1 MKLISELNDHEHIE
15 GQFLVGNVSKGVN
28 TNGGAYLSVEL
39 RDASGS
45 IVGKK
50 WDATPLDEQIFIVG
64 NVINIVGETNKY
76 KEQLQLKV
84 LSAELVSLEE
94 IDVEK
99 FVKAPPVSK
108 ETLIKRFNDHVASIK
123 NEDCLKILKYMIDK
137 FGEKIFS
144 YPAAVSIHHEY
155 SSGLLMHSV
164 TMADLANYLCPIYD
178 CDHDLMITGCLLHDL
193 GKIIELEGPIVYK
206 YSLEGKLLGHI
217 SIMAAEI
224 RKAAEELK
232 IKSEIPLL
240 LEHMVLSH
248 HGQFEFGSPV
258 LPLTKEALLLSLI
271 DNLDSKMVVV
281 NKALQDVEEGNFTNK
296 VFPLDNRAFYKPK
309 K

>member
-217 SIMAAEI
+217 SIMCAEV

-232 IKSEIPLL
+232 IESEIPLL
-240 LEHMVLSH
+240 LEHMILSH
-248 HGQFEFGSPV
+248 HGQQEFGSPV
-258 LPLTKEALLLSLI
+258 MPFTKEALLLSLI

-281 NKALQDVEEGNFTNK
+281 NKALSDVEEGSFSNK
-296 VFPLDNRAFYKPK
+296 VFPLDNRAFYKAK